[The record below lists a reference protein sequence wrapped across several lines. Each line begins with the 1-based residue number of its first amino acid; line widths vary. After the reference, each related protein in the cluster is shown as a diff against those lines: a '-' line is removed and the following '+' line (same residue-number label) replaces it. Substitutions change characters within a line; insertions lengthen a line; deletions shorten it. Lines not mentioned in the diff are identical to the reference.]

1 MRMSLLY
8 SGLALAATAALLS
21 GCATD
26 QGAGVRAGVSVTRFH
41 LGDPIARGSISVEPG
56 NSADAGSLEF
66 AQLSGPVARELTRL
80 GWTIAPPGAR
90 SEQVATM
97 RVVQTRREG
106 GSGRRSGISIGI
118 GGATGGYRSGVDVG
132 VGGTIPIGRARDNG
146 ILVTSLA
153 IRIQR
158 RSDATVAWE
167 GRAEIEAT
175 SGSPLAD
182 QRAAVDR
189 LATALFQ
196 DFPGESGRTITVR

>member
-1 MRMSLLY
+1 MRMSLLR
-8 SGLALAATAALLS
+8 SGLALAAAAALLG

-26 QGAGVRAGVSVTRFH
+26 QGSGARAGASVTRFH
-41 LGDPIARGSISVEPG
+41 LGEPIARGSILIEPG
-56 NSADAGSLEF
+56 NSGDAGSLEF

-80 GWTIAPPGAR
+80 GWTIVPPGAT

-97 RVVQTRREG
+97 RVVQTMREG
-106 GSGRRSGISIGI
+106 PARRSGLSIGL
-118 GGATGGYRSGVDVG
+118 GGATGGYRSGGGVG
-132 VGGTIPIGRARDNG
+132 VGGTIPIGGARRGG

-167 GRAEIEAT
+167 GRAEIEAAA
-175 SGSPLAD
+175 GSPLAD
-182 QRAAVDR
+182 QRVAVDR